1 MDIRVYNRNCMLSKP
16 RPTSPDATSRSL
28 RRDLGLQ
35 LLALYLLFVIPV
47 IVAVLVF
54 YFTSSSR
61 LESDVKAADL
71 ALARAIAHET
81 DATLTDAI
89 YTVQQLSQQP
99 SIRNVDVAKL
109 EVMFEDTANARPDVN
124 LIYRLGS
131 DGLMLFHYPVGPGST
146 LGVDFSFREYFQD
159 ALLTDQAVISKGRIS
174 PTTEQAVAT
183 TVMPIRT
190 ATGEFLG
197 VVATNIRLESLSEA
211 LSAIAHEYQPEEQF
225 QVSIIDSTGQ
235 VIADPDPNRLL
246 VPQNDDVPEVV
257 ENVLRGLEGNRVL
270 VDDEGT
276 EWLNTYVPIP
286 AGDWGVIVRR
296 PTAVAFASIN
306 SFHRSLLVAMAIF
319 VVGGAF
325 FWIVLSRQVIRP
337 LENLAAFSQAIRRS
351 PQQLAS
357 ERTKVASFSKRPDQ
371 MGSLVRSLM
380 HMEESIEESLIELST
395 LLETSKVVVSTLDFH
410 VVLDRILEQTS
421 RLMGIDTCAIVALD
435 LATNEF
441 RIQASRGL
449 SVSYIQRLRIDP
461 SEPNSPSMRAIKS
474 GQPVQISNTETDAS
488 YTRFRLRALNE
499 GIRSLLAVPLVI
511 KHAPPAVLIV
521 YCPEPRVFS
530 DREISLVRNFA
541 NHAAM
546 AIENAV
552 LYARSDE
559 RLQEQTRRLEALI
572 QSLADGLILEDLTGR
587 VLYCNRSICDLADL
601 TMEETHR
608 LSAMEIRER
617 LIASSPEPNSVRT
630 ALNQAL
636 RERGTRMVEWSMDR
650 GDRPITLRLKTFAV
664 TDSKG
669 DIVGRG
675 QIIQNITRDRELDRM
690 KTSLIT
696 TASHELRTPLAAIK
710 GFATTLLAEDVEW
723 DREAQREFLTVISQ
737 ETDRLSALATDL
749 LDLSKIEGGNLI
761 VQCSDCILSDLIAN
775 SIAQVRTMLGQRL
788 VLDLEPDIP
797 LICLDPRRIEAV
809 IRNLIENAL
818 KYGDPDT
825 PIRMGAWREN
835 STVIVKVENEGP
847 NIPPEYAD
855 RIFEPFF
862 RLDEG
867 FNRKASGAGL
877 GLSICRGFVRAHGG
891 EIWHEST
898 EKGTSIAFSL
908 PIDGIPND
916 D

>member
-1 MDIRVYNRNCMLSKP
+1 MYNRNCMLSKQ
-16 RPTSPDATSRSL
+16 RPTSQVTTTRSL

-47 IVAVLVF
+47 IVAALVF

-61 LESDVKAADL
+61 LESDVKASDL
-71 ALARAIAHET
+71 SLARAIAHET

-89 YTVQQLSQQP
+89 YTVQQLSKQP
-99 SIRNVDVAKL
+99 SVRNVDVAKL
-109 EVMFEDTANARPDVN
+109 EVIFEDTANARPDVN

-146 LGVDFSFREYFQD
+146 LGVDFSFRKYFQD
-159 ALLTDQAVISKGRIS
+159 ALLTEQAVISKGRIS

-183 TVMPIRT
+183 TVMPIRN

-211 LSAIAHEYQPEEQF
+211 LSAISLEYQPEERF

-246 VPQNDDVPEVV
+246 IPQQDDVPEVV
-257 ENVLRGLEGNRVL
+257 ENVLQGREGNLVL
-270 VDDEGT
+270 KDDEDT

-306 SFHRSLLVAMAIF
+306 SFHKSLLAALGIF
-319 VVGGAF
+319 VIGGAL

-337 LENLAAFSQAIRRS
+337 LENLASFSQAIRRS
-351 PQQLAS
+351 PQQLGS
-357 ERTKVASFSKRPDQ
+357 ERTKVALFSKRPDQ

-380 HMEESIEESLIELST
+380 HMEESIEERFIELST
-395 LLETSKVVVSTLDFH
+395 LLETSKAVVSTLDFR

-435 LATNEF
+435 IASEEF
-441 RIQASRGL
+441 RVQASRGL
-449 SVSYIQRLRIDP
+449 SASYIQRLRIDP

-474 GQPVQISNTETDAS
+474 GQPVQISNTETDSS

-499 GIRSLLAVPLVI
+499 GIRSLLAVPLVT

-521 YCPEPRVFS
+521 YCLEPRVFN
-530 DREISLVRNFA
+530 DREINLVWNFA

-552 LYARSDE
+552 LYSRSDE

-572 QSLADGLILEDLTGR
+572 QSLADGLILEDLKGR
-587 VLYCNRSICDLADL
+587 VLYCNRSVCDLAEI
-601 TMEETHR
+601 TIEEADR

-617 LIASSPEPNSVRT
+617 LIASSPEPHAVRT

-636 RERGTRMVEWSMDR
+636 RDRGTRMVEWSIHR
-650 GDRPITLRLKTFAV
+650 SDRPITLRLNTFAV

-696 TASHELRTPLAAIK
+696 TASRELRTPLAAIK

-723 DREAQREFLTVISQ
+723 DREAQREFLSVISQ

-761 VQCSDCILSDLIAN
+761 VQCSDCILSDLINN
-775 SIAQVRTMLGQRL
+775 SIAQVRPILGHRL
-788 VLDLEPDIP
+788 ILDLEPEIP
-797 LICLDPRRIEAV
+797 LLCADPRRIEVV
-809 IRNLIENAL
+809 IRNLIENAI
-818 KYGDPDT
+818 KYGNSDT
-825 PIRMGAWREN
+825 PIIIAAWRED
-835 STVIVKVENEGP
+835 SKVIVKVENEGP
-847 NIPPEYAD
+847 DIPPEYAD
-855 RIFEPFF
+855 RVFEPFF
-862 RLDEG
+862 RPDESYT
-867 FNRKASGAGL
+867 RKTSGAGL
-877 GLSICRGFVRAHGG
+877 GLSICRGFISAHGG
-891 EIWHEST
+891 EIWHESN
-898 EKGTSIAFSL
+898 EKGTCIAFSL
-908 PIDGIPND
+908 PIDGIQND

>member
-1 MDIRVYNRNCMLSKP
+1 MDIHVYNRSCMFSKQ
-16 RPTSPDATSRSL
+16 RPASLDASSRSF

-47 IVAVLVF
+47 IIATLVF

-81 DATLTDAI
+81 NATLADAI
-89 YTVQQLSQQP
+89 YTVRQLSQQP
-99 SIRNVDVAKL
+99 SVRQVDLAKL
-109 EVMFEDTANARPDVN
+109 EFLFADTANARPDVN

-159 ALLTDQAVISKGRIS
+159 ALLTDQAVVSKGRIS

-183 TVMPIRT
+183 TVMPIQN
-190 ATGEFLG
+190 ASGEFLG

-211 LSAIAHEYQPEEQF
+211 LSAISHEYQPEERF
-225 QVSIIDSTGQ
+225 QVSIIDSAGQ
-235 VIADPDPNRLL
+235 VIADPDPKRILTLQENEG
-246 VPQNDDVPEVV
+246 DEVV
-257 ENVLRGLEGNRVL
+257 EYVLQGHEGNLVL
-270 VDDEGT
+270 KDDEGT

-296 PTAVAFASIN
+296 PTTVAFASIN
-306 SFHRSLLVAMAIF
+306 SFHKSILAAIAIF
-319 VVGGAF
+319 IIGGAL
-325 FWIVLSRQVIRP
+325 FWVVLSRQVIRP
-337 LENLAAFSQAIRRS
+337 LENLATFSQAIRRS
-351 PQQLAS
+351 PQQLAL

-371 MGSLVRSLM
+371 MGHLVRSLM
-380 HMEESIEESLIELST
+380 GMEESIEERLIELST
-395 LLETSKVVVSTLDFH
+395 LLETSKAVVSTLDFH

-449 SVSYIQRLRIDP
+449 SVTYIQRLRIDP

-499 GIRSLLAVPLVI
+499 GIRSLLAIPLVT

-530 DREISLVRNFA
+530 DREINLVSSFA

-559 RLQEQTRRLEALI
+559 RLQEQTRRLEALT
-572 QSLADGLILEDLTGR
+572 QSLADGLILEDLDGR
-587 VLYCNRSICDLADL
+587 VLYCNRSVCDLAGI
-601 TMEETHR
+601 TIEEIDR

-617 LIASSPEPNSVRT
+617 LIASSPEPHAVRT

-636 RERGTRMVEWSMDR
+636 RERGTRTVEWSIDR
-650 GDRPITLRLKTFAV
+650 SDRPITLRLNTFTV
-664 TDSKG
+664 TDSRG
-669 DIVGRG
+669 DIIGRG
-675 QIIQNITRDRELDRM
+675 QIIHNITRDRELDRM

-723 DREAQREFLTVISQ
+723 DRDAQREFLTVISQ
-737 ETDRLSALATDL
+737 ETDRLSDLATDL
-749 LDLSKIEGGNLI
+749 LDLSKIEGGSLI
-761 VQCSDCILSDLIAN
+761 VQCSDCYLSDLIAN

-788 VLDLEPDIP
+788 NLNLEPDLP
-797 LICLDPRRIEAV
+797 LICADPRRIEAV
-809 IRNLIENAL
+809 IRNLIENAI
-818 KYGDPDT
+818 KYGEPDT
-825 PIRMGAWREN
+825 PISLAAWRED
-835 STVIVKVENEGP
+835 SQLIIRVENEGP
-847 NIPPEYAD
+847 DIPPEYAD

-862 RLDEG
+862 RLDES
-867 FNRKASGAGL
+867 FSRKASGAGL

-891 EIWHEST
+891 EIWHESN
-898 EKGTSIAFSL
+898 EMGTCIAFSL
-908 PIDGIPND
+908 PIDGTQND

>member
-1 MDIRVYNRNCMLSKP
+1 MYNRNCMFSKQQP
-16 RPTSPDATSRSL
+16 SSQDASTRSF

-47 IVAVLVF
+47 IVAALVF

-81 DATLTDAI
+81 DATLADAI

-99 SIRNVDVAKL
+99 SVRQVEVAKM
-109 EVMFEDTANARPDVN
+109 EVLFEDTANARPDVN
-124 LIYRLGS
+124 LIYRLGA
-131 DGLMLFHYPVGPGST
+131 DGVMIFHYPVGPGST

-183 TVMPIRT
+183 TVMPIRNT
-190 ATGEFLG
+190 PGEFLG

-211 LSAIAHEYQPEEQF
+211 LLAISREYQPEERF
-225 QVSIIDSTGQ
+225 QVSIIDATGQ

-246 VPQNDDVPEVV
+246 IPLKDDVPDIVA
-257 ENVLRGLEGNRVL
+257 NVLQGREGNLVL
-270 VDDEGT
+270 RDDEGT

-306 SFHRSLLVAMAIF
+306 SFHMSLLAAMGVFI
-319 VVGGAF
+319 VGGAL
-325 FWIVLSRQVIRP
+325 FWILLSRQVIRP

-351 PQQLAS
+351 PQHLAS
-357 ERTKVASFSKRPDQ
+357 ERTKVALFSKRPDQ

-380 HMEESIEESLIELST
+380 SMEESIEERLFELST
-395 LLETSKVVVSTLDFH
+395 LLETSKAVVSTLDFRA
-410 VVLDRILEQTS
+410 VLDRILEQTS

-435 LATNEF
+435 VASEEF

-449 SVSYIQRLRIDP
+449 SASYIQRLRIDP
-461 SEPNSPSMRAIKS
+461 SEPNSPSMRAIRS
-474 GQPVQISNTETDAS
+474 GQPVQISNTETDSS
-488 YTRFRLRALNE
+488 YAMFRSRALNE
-499 GIRSLLAVPLVI
+499 GLRSLLAVPLVT
-511 KHAPPAVLIV
+511 KHAPPAALIV

-530 DREISLVRNFA
+530 DREINLVWNFA

-559 RLQEQTRRLEALI
+559 RLQEQTRRLEALT
-572 QSLADGLILEDLTGR
+572 QSLADGLILEDLKGK
-587 VLYCNRSICDLADL
+587 VLYCNRSVCNLADI
-601 TMEETHR
+601 TIEESDR
-608 LSAMEIRER
+608 LSAQEIRER
-617 LIASSPEPNSVRT
+617 LIAASPDSDAVRT

-636 RERGTRMVEWSMDR
+636 GERGTRTVEWSIDR
-650 GDRPITLRLKTFAV
+650 DDRPMTLRLNTFAV
-664 TDSKG
+664 TDAHG
-669 DIVGRG
+669 EIVGRG

-749 LDLSKIEGGNLI
+749 LDLSKIEGGSLI
-761 VQCSDCILSDLIAN
+761 VQCSDCVLSNLITN
-775 SIAQVRTMLGQRL
+775 SFAQVRPPLSHRL
-788 VLDLEPDIP
+788 ILDIEPEIP
-797 LICLDPRRIEAV
+797 LICVDPRRIEVV
-809 IRNLIENAL
+809 IRNLIENAV

-825 PIRMGAWREN
+825 PIGIAAWQED
-835 STVIVKVENEGP
+835 SQVIVRVENEGP

-867 FNRKASGAGL
+867 FTRKASGAGL
-877 GLSICRGFVRAHGG
+877 GLSICRGFIHAHGG
-891 EIWHEST
+891 EIWHESN
-898 EKGTSIAFSL
+898 EKGTCIAFSL
-908 PIDGIPND
+908 PLNGVHYD